1 MKPVHTRV
9 LEPVAAQ
16 PATRERL
23 VMTAMKLF
31 WEKGY
36 HSTSVADVL
45 REAQANSG
53 SLYHFFP
60 GKQELLVAVLEMY
73 RDGIAPML
81 LVPAWKGVDDP
92 IERVFALLA
101 RYRQSIV
108 STDCVYGCPIGSL
121 ALEIHEPDPP
131 VRALLAANF
140 VAWVAAIERC
150 LEAAGSR
157 IASGVDRRSLAEF
170 VLTTMEGGVMLARTH
185 RDVGHFDRV
194 IAQLRDHFSALE
206 RDGMTAS
213 RLPHASV
220 PTKKRGSGV
229 TALASRR

>member
-1 MKPVHTRV
+1 MTAHTRA
-9 LEPVAAQ
+9 LEAVHPQ

-23 VMTAMKLF
+23 VLTAMKLF

-36 HSTSVADVL
+36 GSTSIADVL
-45 REAQANSG
+45 REAGANSG

-81 LVPAWKGVDDP
+81 LDPAWKHVDDP
-92 IERVFALLA
+92 VERVFALLA

-140 VAWVAAIERC
+140 DAWVRAVEGC
-150 LEAAGSR
+150 LHDAGAR
-157 IASGVDRRSLAEF
+157 LPADLDRRALAEF

-194 IAQLRDHFSALE
+194 IAQLRAYVAVLDRGPPAHGRRTPGRRA
-206 RDGMTAS
+206 G
-213 RLPHASV
+213 SV
-220 PTKKRGSGV
+220 TTLAARRRKR
-229 TALASRR
+229 